1 MSNSVLAWAL
11 TLLTASSTLV
21 SGLKF
26 TASEVDYN
34 LNQNRLA
41 KNPFEYSGKRGGN
54 HTFAK
59 SPDNWRFPFYT
70 LFIDRFVNGD
80 PDNDNINGTVFEHD
94 ILSNQLRHGGD
105 IAGLVDTLDYIQGMG
120 IKGLYI
126 AGSPFINDPW
136 KADSY
141 SPLDL
146 TLLDKHYGNITA
158 WQEAIDEIHRRGM
171 YVVLDQTMATM
182 GDLIGFEGYLN
193 ESTPF
198 RTDEHKV
205 LWKTSRQYLDFNIG
219 NEYNESCEY
228 PAFWFEDGKPV
239 GPDVEAQLKGCY
251 NSDFDQ
257 YGDIEAFGVFPD
269 WQRQLAKFASVQDRL
284 REWVPSVRQR
294 LELYSCMTIQMLD
307 IDGYRIDKAVQ
318 VTVDAQAEW
327 STAMRKCAK
336 DLGKENFMVVGEIT
350 SGNTLGSIYL
360 GRGRTPEMASALELA
375 DAVALDA
382 TSAST
387 SGSFIREHG
396 KSALDAGA
404 FHYSI
409 YRFMTRFLGMSGNLE
424 AGYDLPTDWVQT
436 WNQMILTND
445 FYNANTGEFDPRHL
459 YGVTNQDVFRWPAI
473 ELGTERMLLAYFITT
488 MLLPGAPL
496 VYYGEEQNFY
506 VLDNT
511 AENYVFGRQAFSPA
525 QAWKIH
531 GCYAGDNS
539 VYVDWPIA
547 KGRKGCEDE
556 TVAYDHRDP
565 SASVRNWMKR
575 LFAFR
580 EEYPVLESGWLLEQ
594 LSNKTHGVQYN
605 GSGVATETGIWSVAR
620 GYLSNQNK
628 TDDPV
633 WLVYHNSPNE
643 TTYEFDCSK
652 EAEAFISPFDGNTKV
667 RNLFSTDAAI
677 TLETSTK
684 DNGFKG
690 AGHKAG
696 CISSITMSPF
706 EFRAYVPDK
715 EWLEIAPSI
724 TGFEPGHDAPID
736 STDANGR
743 IPIAFKFSTE
753 MDCNTVTRSI
763 SAYVTVDGNTK
774 SNLTFDTP
782 VCGSM
787 DPIEKES
794 WTGAIASVWKW
805 SANLQNV
812 PDGIVKITANNTAA
826 PNGNSTNA
834 VDHFLVRFGKPYNP
848 VTFPATA
855 NYSRSLMEQSGSE
868 YFINHAAPGA
878 TKWRYSTNWG
888 SSWSNW
894 MTYTGARQR
903 MIPQAW
909 EGTDLQKWEGQHLM
923 VQYFSKPL
931 GSSSFI
937 QHSDSSDIPF
947 SRRWPHIFLHGPF
960 NKWGYDAGL
969 PNLMTQVGNNQWE
982 LHFMY
987 EWPAQIQL
995 NLWGINPDNQPD
1007 ASFIYGDPNGDGVLD
1022 RLPPSSLS
1030 DNIVNLTSPP
1040 PMPALSYKMVLND
1053 ANWNYVA
1060 VPQGNMWIQ
1069 IIFFFLL
1076 GLMPIILAG
1085 LAGWIYMKGFY
1096 QVKINKSGFSK
1107 KGWLPLKLG
1116 NESNINFG
1124 EKGKSLEMSQ
1134 IPPSPLVTPAAAA
1147 ATGGAPRRKVLIAT
1161 MEYNIDDWKISI
1173 KIGGLGVMA
1182 KLMSQAL
1189 THVDLIWVVPC
1200 VGDVDYPMENE
1211 AEPMFVEVMG
1221 DSFEVK
1227 VYYHVYKN
1235 ITYVLLDA
1243 PIFRQQTKADPYIA
1257 RMDDLESAILYCA
1270 WNSCIAESIRRFS
1283 ADIYHINDY
1292 HGAAAPLYLL
1302 PQTIPV
1308 CLSLHNAE
1316 FQGMWPMRT
1325 EEEQKEV
1332 YSVFNLPAKV
1342 VKDYVQYGSAFN
1354 LLHAAASYL
1363 RIHQRGFGAVG
1374 VSKKYGDRSL
1384 ARYPIF
1390 WSLKNIGQLPNPDPS
1405 DTGEWNPEEDIAN
1418 HQDDIKIDETFEAN
1432 RATLR
1437 RQAQEWAGLEV
1448 NPNADLFVFVGRW
1461 SLQKGVDLIADLF
1474 PSVLEKYPSVQL
1486 ICVGPVIDLYG
1497 KFAALKLNKLMEK
1510 YPGRVFSKPE
1520 FTQLPP
1526 YIFSGAEFA
1535 LIPSRDEPFGLVA
1548 VEFGRKGALG
1558 VGARV
1563 GGLGQMP
1570 GFWYTVESMSP
1581 AHLLQQ
1587 FKQAIASALSCKPRK
1602 RALMRAW
1609 SAKQRFPVAQ
1619 WIRQL
1624 DTLYNDSIKIHNKEA
1639 AKQKKAGGIRNLTDS
1654 SLRSSVAVSEF
1665 GAELTPTG
1673 SRAPSPLPPPSRIA
1687 SPAGRINSPDLGTP
1701 NMPWSTIPSSRRSSF
1716 SSSIGGR
1723 DSMLAPRDF
1732 SNGRESM
1739 VSVDSF
1745 AIRAQNDISSPQ
1757 TPGFD
1762 GLGLPQPSFYKQ
1774 QRNSSQLSLP
1784 DVVGDRHDLKL
1795 QNVDQNFTDKNGE
1808 FYAEFEEMLNDLTA
1822 KNSGNDLCIENFL
1835 KKSEKKWFARY
1846 RDAKLGRRDHSRSR
1860 SPAPSRP
1867 GSSKGLGAKF
1877 DGERGRSRTP
1887 SGLTGAS
1894 RYDDSPVDDE
1904 FLLGDN
1910 YNAPTGL
1917 KKILSI
1923 RIGDWPV
1930 YAFFLAF
1937 SQVIS
1942 INSYQIVLLTGETNQ
1957 TPLKLYIVA
1966 STYLVTSALW
1976 WIMVRFTKSVYALS
1990 LPWVFFG
1997 LAFLLLGLSP
2007 YLTPWQS
2014 RAAMQDAATAI
2025 YAAGASAGALSF
2037 ALNFGDEGGAPTKQW
2052 ITRALAVAGVAQVY
2066 SLMLWF
2072 WGSLTHTPETSPMAF
2087 FDGTTIPKALV
2098 VCVPV
2103 AILLWAIGLI
2113 LFFGLPDYYRQAPD
2127 NIPGFYIS
2135 LVRRK
2140 LVPVFFIMIIIQNY
2154 WLSAPYGRNWQFLF
2168 ASQFIPGWGVVLL
2181 ALGFF
2186 VVLWAII
2193 LYVFSFFSE
2202 SHTWLLP
2209 IFAIGLCAP
2218 RWAQMLWGTS
2228 SMGMYLPWAGGP
2240 VGSAILSRC
2249 LWLWL
2254 GLLDNIQGVGLGMM
2268 LLATLTRQHV
2278 LAVLIGA
2285 QIVGSAFT
2293 MLARATSPN
2302 ALSANTTFPDFSQGL
2317 MPGVSSYWFWICLA
2331 FQLVIPILFFKFFR
2345 KEQVSKP

>member
-1 MSNSVLAWAL
+1 MSNSVLGWAL

-21 SGLKF
+21 SGLKY

-34 LNQNRLA
+34 LNTNRLA
-41 KNPFEYSGKRGGN
+41 KNAYEYSGKRED
-54 HTFAK
+54 HTFNK
-59 SPDNWRFPFYT
+59 SPANWRFPFYT
-70 LFIDRFVNGD
+70 LFIDRFVNGN
-80 PDNDNINGTVFEHD
+80 PDNDNANGTLFEHD
-94 ILSNQLRHGGD
+94 IMSNQLRHGGD
-105 IAGLVDTLDYIQGMG
+105 LEGLIDTLDYIKGMG
-120 IKGLYI
+120 IGGIYI

-146 TLLDKHYGNITA
+146 TLLDKHFGNITA
-158 WQEAIDEIHRRGM
+158 WQTAIDEIHKRGM

-182 GDLIGFEGYLN
+182 GDLIGFQGYLN
-193 ESTPF
+193 TSTPF
-198 RTDEHKV
+198 LTEEHKV
-205 LWKTSRQYLDFNIG
+205 QWKTSRRYLDFDIG
-219 NEYNESCEY
+219 NEYNQSCEY
-228 PAFWFEDGKPV
+228 PTFWFEDGTIV
-239 GPDVEAQLKGCY
+239 DVSDKLKGCY

-257 YGDIEAFGVFPD
+257 FGDIEAFGVFPD

-284 REWVPSVRQR
+284 REWIPSVRER
-294 LELYSCMTIQMLD
+294 LQLYSCMAIQMLD

-327 STAMRKCAK
+327 STAMRTCAK
-336 DLGKENFMVVGEIT
+336 AVGKENFMVVGEIT

-360 GRGRTPEMASALELA
+360 GRGRTPEMASKLQLA
-375 DAVALDA
+375 DAISMKSND
-382 TSAST
+382 SAN
-387 SGSFIREHG
+387 SGSFVREAG

-409 YRFMTRFLGMSGNLE
+409 YRFMTRFLGLSGNLE

-436 WNQMILTND
+436 WNQMVLTND
-445 FYNANTGEFDPRHL
+445 FHNANTGEFDPRHL

-473 ELGTERMLLAYFITT
+473 ELGLERMLLAYFITT

-496 VYYGEEQNFY
+496 VYYGEEQAFY

-511 AENYVFGRQAFSPA
+511 AENYVFGRQAFSAA
-525 QAWKIH
+525 QAWKYH
-531 GCYAGDNS
+531 GCYVGDNS
-539 VYVDWPIA
+539 VYVGWPIT
-547 KGRKGCEDE
+547 KGKKGCEDD
-556 TVAYDHRDP
+556 TVAHDHRDP
-565 SASVRNWMKR
+565 SHAVRNFMKR
-575 LFAFR
+575 MFSFR
-580 EEYPVLESGWLLEQ
+580 NTFPALEGGWLVEELAK
-594 LSNKTHGVQYN
+594 KTAGVQYN
-605 GSGVATETGIWSVAR
+605 GSSVATETGIWSVVR
-620 GYLSNQNK
+620 DYFSGVQSQ
-628 TDDPV
+628 TSDPV

-643 TTYEFDCSK
+643 TTYTFDCTN
-652 EAEAFISPFDGNTKV
+652 EADAFIAPFDSGSKL
-667 RNLFSTDAAI
+667 RDLFSTDGEI
-677 TLETSTK
+677 TLESSPK
-684 DNGFKG
+684 ENSFKG
-690 AGHKAG
+690 AGHTAG
-696 CISSITMSPF
+696 CLSSITMAPF
-706 EFRAYVPDK
+706 GFHAYVPTAK
-715 EWLEIAPSI
+715 WPKIKTSI
-724 TGFEPGHDAPID
+724 TGFEPGHDTPID
-736 STDANGR
+736 STDANGK

-753 MDCNTVTRSI
+753 LTCATVTEAV
-763 SAYVTVDGNTK
+763 SAYVVVDGNTRT
-774 SNLTFDTP
+774 NLTFDTP
-782 VCGSM
+782 VCGAM

-794 WTGAIASVWKW
+794 FIGAIPSVWKW

-812 PDGIVKITANNTAA
+812 PDGIIKITVAESA
-826 PNGNSTNA
+826 GTNA
-834 VDHFLVRFGKPYNP
+834 TDHFLLRFGRPINP
-848 VTFPATA
+848 VVFPSTA
-855 NYSRSLMEQSGSE
+855 NYSRSLMEESNGE
-868 YFINHAAPGA
+868 YFINHAAAGA
-878 TKWRYSTNWG
+878 EKWRYSTNWG
-888 SSWSNW
+888 STWSNW
-894 MTYTGARQR
+894 ITYTGAKSR
-903 MIPQAW
+903 MVDQAW
-909 EGTDLQKWEGQHLM
+909 DGTDLQKWEGKHLM

-937 QHSDSSDIPF
+937 QHSDSSDIPY

-969 PNLMTQVGNNQWE
+969 PNLMDQIGDNKWQ

-987 EWPAQIQL
+987 EWPAQVQL

-1030 DNIVNLTSPP
+1030 DNVVNLTKPP
-1040 PMPALSYKMVLND
+1040 PMPYLSYNLILND
-1053 ANWNYVA
+1053 ANWNYIA
-1060 VPQGNMWIQ
+1060 EPQGNMWIQ
-1069 IIFFFLL
+1069 IVFFFLL
-1076 GLMPIILAG
+1076 GLLPIVLAL
-1085 LAGWIYMKGFY
+1085 LATWIYTKGFY

-1107 KGWLPLKLG
+1107 KG
-1116 NESNINFG
+1116 
-1124 EKGKSLEMSQ
+1124 KSLEMSQ
-1134 IPPSPLVTPAAAA
+1134 IPPSPTVTPAGALAV
-1147 ATGGAPRRKVLIAT
+1147 TGGPARRKVLIAT

-1200 VGDVDYPMENE
+1200 VGDVDYPLENE

-1227 VYYHVYKN
+1227 VYYHVVKN
-1235 ITYVLLDA
+1235 ITYVILDA

-1270 WNSCIAESIRRFS
+1270 WNSCIAESIRRFNV
-1283 ADIYHINDY
+1283 DIYHINDY

-1302 PQTIPV
+1302 PETVPV

-1332 YSVFNLPAKV
+1332 YSVFNLPSKV

-1418 HQDDIKIDETFEAN
+1418 SSDEIKIDETFEAN

-1461 SLQKGVDLIADLF
+1461 SLQKGVDLIADIF
-1474 PSVLEKYPSVQL
+1474 PSILEKYPSTQL
-1486 ICVGPVIDLYG
+1486 ICIGPVIDLYG

-1510 YPGRVFSKPE
+1510 YPKRVFSKPE

-1570 GFWYTVESMSP
+1570 GFWYTVESMTP
-1581 AHLLQQ
+1581 AHLLHQ
-1587 FKQAIASALSCKPRK
+1587 FKQAIASALACKPRK

-1624 DTLYNDSIKIHNKEA
+1624 DTLYNDSIKVHKKEA

-1654 SLRSSVAVSEF
+1654 SLRSSVAVSEY

-1673 SRAPSPLPPPSRIA
+1673 SRAPSPLPPPTRVA
-1687 SPAGRINSPDLGTP
+1687 SPAGRLNSPDLSVP
-1701 NMPWSTIPSSRRSSF
+1701 NVPWHSIPSSRRSSF
-1716 SSSIGGR
+1716 SSSIGG
-1723 DSMLAPRDF
+1723 
-1732 SNGRESM
+1732 GRESM
-1739 VSVDSF
+1739 MSVDSF
-1745 AIRAQNDISSPQ
+1745 AIRAQNDVSSPQ
-1757 TPGFD
+1757 TGTF
-1762 GLGLPQPSFYKQ
+1762 GELGLPQPSFYKQ

-1808 FYAEFEEMLNDLTA
+1808 FYNEFEAMLKELTA
-1822 KNSGNDLCIENFL
+1822 KNSINDLCIENYL
-1835 KKSEKKWFARY
+1835 QKSEKKWFARY

-1867 GSSKGLGAKF
+1867 GSSNGLGAKF

-1910 YNAPTGL
+1910 YHAPGGL

-1942 INSYQIVLLTGETNQ
+1942 VNSYQIVLLTGDTNQ

-1966 STYLVTSALW
+1966 ATYLATSILW
-1976 WIMVRFTKSVYALS
+1976 WVMVRLTKAVYALS
-1990 LPWVFFG
+1990 LPWIFFG
-1997 LAFLLLGLSP
+1997 FAFLLLGISPLLSP
-2007 YLTPWQS
+2007 WQVS
-2014 RAAMQDAATAI
+2014 AAVQDAATAL

-2052 ITRALAVAGVAQVY
+2052 IMRALAVAGVAQVY
-2066 SLMLWF
+2066 SLMLWW
-2072 WGSLTHTPETSPMAF
+2072 WGSMAHTPETSPMAF
-2087 FDGTTIPKALV
+2087 INGTSIPLALV
-2098 VCVPV
+2098 ICIPV
-2103 AILLWAIGLI
+2103 AVMLWAIGAI

-2135 LVRRK
+2135 LIRRK

-2154 WLSAPYGRNWQFLF
+2154 WLSAPYGRNWGFLF
-2168 ASQFIPGWGVVLL
+2168 ASQWIPGWGVVLM

-2193 LYVFSFFSE
+2193 LWVFSYFSE

-2285 QIVGSAFT
+2285 QVIGSAFT

-2302 ALSANTTFPDFSQGL
+2302 ALSPNTTFPDFSQGL
-2317 MPGVSSYWFWICLA
+2317 MPGVSSWWFWICLG

>member
-1 MSNSVLAWAL
+1 MSNSVLGWAL
-11 TLLTASSTLV
+11 TLLTASYTLV
-21 SGLKF
+21 SGLKY

-34 LNQNRLA
+34 LNTNRLA
-41 KNPFEYSGKRGGN
+41 KNAYEYSGKRED
-54 HTFAK
+54 HTFNK
-59 SPDNWRFPFYT
+59 SPANWRFPFYT
-70 LFIDRFVNGD
+70 LFIDRFVNGN
-80 PDNDNINGTVFEHD
+80 PDNDNANGTLFEHD
-94 ILSNQLRHGGD
+94 IMSNQLRHGGD
-105 IAGLVDTLDYIQGMG
+105 LEGLIDTLDYIKGMG
-120 IKGLYI
+120 IGGIYI

-146 TLLDKHYGNITA
+146 TLLDKHFGNITA
-158 WQEAIDEIHRRGM
+158 WQTAIDEIHKRGM

-182 GDLIGFEGYLN
+182 GDLIGFQGYLN
-193 ESTPF
+193 TSTPF
-198 RTDEHKV
+198 LTEEHKV
-205 LWKTSRQYLDFNIG
+205 QWKTSRRYLDFDIG
-219 NEYNESCEY
+219 NEYNQSCEY
-228 PAFWFEDGKPV
+228 PTFWFEDGTIV
-239 GPDVEAQLKGCY
+239 DVSDKLKGCY

-257 YGDIEAFGVFPD
+257 FGDIEAFGVFPD

-284 REWVPSVRQR
+284 REWIPSVRER
-294 LELYSCMTIQMLD
+294 LQLYSCMTIQMLD

-327 STAMRKCAK
+327 STAMRTCAK
-336 DLGKENFMVVGEIT
+336 AVGKENFMVVGEIT

-360 GRGRTPEMASALELA
+360 GRGRTPEMASKLQLA
-375 DAVALDA
+375 DAISMKSND
-382 TSAST
+382 SAN
-387 SGSFIREHG
+387 SGSFVREAG

-409 YRFMTRFLGMSGNLE
+409 YRFMTRFLGLSGNLE

-436 WNQMILTND
+436 WNQMVLTND
-445 FYNANTGEFDPRHL
+445 FHNANTGEFDPRHL

-473 ELGTERMLLAYFITT
+473 ELGLERMLLAYFITT

-496 VYYGEEQNFY
+496 VYYGEEQAFY

-511 AENYVFGRQAFSPA
+511 AENYVFGRQAFSAA
-525 QAWKIH
+525 QAWKYH
-531 GCYAGDNS
+531 GCYVGNNS
-539 VYVDWPIA
+539 VYVGWPIT
-547 KGRKGCEDE
+547 KGKKGCEDD
-556 TVAYDHRDP
+556 TVAHDHRDP
-565 SASVRNWMKR
+565 SHAVRNFMKR
-575 LFAFR
+575 MFSFR
-580 EEYPVLESGWLLEQ
+580 NTFPALEGGWLVEELAK
-594 LSNKTHGVQYN
+594 KTAGVQYS
-605 GSGVATETGIWSVAR
+605 GSSVATETGIWSVVR
-620 GYLSNQNK
+620 DYFSGVQSQ
-628 TDDPV
+628 TSDPV

-643 TTYEFDCSK
+643 TTYTFDCTN
-652 EAEAFISPFDGNTKV
+652 EADAFIAPFDSGSKL
-667 RNLFSTDAAI
+667 RDLFSTDGEI
-677 TLETSTK
+677 TLESSPK
-684 DNGFKG
+684 ENSFKG
-690 AGHKAG
+690 AGHTAG
-696 CISSITMSPF
+696 CLSSITMAPF
-706 EFRAYVPDK
+706 GFRAYVPTAK
-715 EWLEIAPSI
+715 WPKIKTSI
-724 TGFEPGHDAPID
+724 TGFEPGHDTPID
-736 STDANGR
+736 STDANGK

-753 MDCNTVTRSI
+753 LTCATVTEAV
-763 SAYVTVDGNTK
+763 SAYVVVDGNTRT
-774 SNLTFDTP
+774 NLTFDTP
-782 VCGSM
+782 VCGAM

-794 WTGAIASVWKW
+794 FIGAIPSVWKW

-812 PDGIVKITANNTAA
+812 PDGIIKITVAESA
-826 PNGNSTNA
+826 GTNA
-834 VDHFLVRFGKPYNP
+834 TDHFLLRFGRPINP
-848 VTFPATA
+848 VVFPSTA
-855 NYSRSLMEQSGSE
+855 NYSRSLMEESNGE
-868 YFINHAAPGA
+868 YFINHAAAGA
-878 TKWRYSTNWG
+878 EKWRYSTNWG
-888 SSWSNW
+888 STWSNW
-894 MTYTGARQR
+894 ITYTGAKSR
-903 MIPQAW
+903 MVDQAW
-909 EGTDLQKWEGQHLM
+909 DGTDLQKWEGKHLM

-937 QHSDSSDIPF
+937 QHSDSSDIPY

-969 PNLMTQVGNNQWE
+969 PNLMDQIGDNKWQ

-987 EWPAQIQL
+987 EWPAQVQL

-1030 DNIVNLTSPP
+1030 DNVVNLTKPP
-1040 PMPALSYKMVLND
+1040 PMPYLSYNLILND
-1053 ANWNYVA
+1053 ANWNYTA
-1060 VPQGNMWIQ
+1060 EPQGNMWIQ
-1069 IIFFFLL
+1069 IVFFFLL
-1076 GLMPIILAG
+1076 GLLPIILAL
-1085 LAGWIYMKGFY
+1085 LATWIYTKGFY

-1134 IPPSPLVTPAAAA
+1134 IPPSPTVTPAGALAV
-1147 ATGGAPRRKVLIAT
+1147 TGGPARRKVLIAT

-1200 VGDVDYPMENE
+1200 VGDVDYPLENE

-1227 VYYHVYKN
+1227 VYYHVVKN
-1235 ITYVLLDA
+1235 ITYVILDA

-1270 WNSCIAESIRRFS
+1270 WNSCIAESIRRFNV
-1283 ADIYHINDY
+1283 DIYHINDY

-1302 PQTIPV
+1302 PETVPV

-1418 HQDDIKIDETFEAN
+1418 SSDEIKIDETFEAN

-1461 SLQKGVDLIADLF
+1461 SLQKGVDLIADIF
-1474 PSVLEKYPSVQL
+1474 PSILEKYPSTQL
-1486 ICVGPVIDLYG
+1486 ICIGPVIDLYG

-1510 YPGRVFSKPE
+1510 YPKRVFSKPE

-1570 GFWYTVESMSP
+1570 GFWYTVESMTP
-1581 AHLLQQ
+1581 AHLLHQ
-1587 FKQAIASALSCKPRK
+1587 FKQAIASALACKPRK

-1624 DTLYNDSIKIHNKEA
+1624 DTLYNDSIKVHKKEA

-1654 SLRSSVAVSEF
+1654 SLRSSVAVSEY

-1673 SRAPSPLPPPSRIA
+1673 SRAPSPLPPPTRVA
-1687 SPAGRINSPDLGTP
+1687 SPAGRLNSPDLSVP
-1701 NMPWSTIPSSRRSSF
+1701 NVPWHSIPSSRRSSF
-1716 SSSIGGR
+1716 SSSIGG
-1723 DSMLAPRDF
+1723 
-1732 SNGRESM
+1732 GRESM
-1739 VSVDSF
+1739 MSVDSF
-1745 AIRAQNDISSPQ
+1745 AIRAQNDVSSPQ
-1757 TPGFD
+1757 TGGF
-1762 GLGLPQPSFYKQ
+1762 GELGLPQPSFYKQ

-1808 FYAEFEEMLNDLTA
+1808 FYNEFEAMLKELTA
-1822 KNSGNDLCIENFL
+1822 KNSINDLCIENYL
-1835 KKSEKKWFARY
+1835 QKSEKKWFARY

-1867 GSSKGLGAKF
+1867 GSSNGLGAKF

-1910 YNAPTGL
+1910 YHAPGGL

-1942 INSYQIVLLTGETNQ
+1942 VNSYQIVLLTGDTNQ

-1966 STYLVTSALW
+1966 ATYLATSILW
-1976 WIMVRFTKSVYALS
+1976 WVMVRLTKAVYALS
-1990 LPWVFFG
+1990 LPWIFFG
-1997 LAFLLLGLSP
+1997 FAFLLLGISPLLSP
-2007 YLTPWQS
+2007 WQVS
-2014 RAAMQDAATAI
+2014 AALQDAATAL

-2052 ITRALAVAGVAQVY
+2052 IMRALAVAGVAQVY
-2066 SLMLWF
+2066 SLMLWW
-2072 WGSLTHTPETSPMAF
+2072 WGSMAHTPETSPMAF
-2087 FDGTTIPKALV
+2087 INGTSIPLALV
-2098 VCVPV
+2098 ICIPV
-2103 AILLWAIGLI
+2103 AVMLWAIGAI

-2135 LVRRK
+2135 LIRRK

-2154 WLSAPYGRNWQFLF
+2154 WLSAPYGRNWGFLF
-2168 ASQFIPGWGVVLL
+2168 ASQWIPGWGVVLM

-2193 LYVFSFFSE
+2193 LWVFSYFSE

-2285 QIVGSAFT
+2285 QVIGSAFT

-2302 ALSANTTFPDFSQGL
+2302 ALSPNTTFPDFSQGL
-2317 MPGVSSYWFWICLA
+2317 MPGVSSWWFWICLG